1 MKFWKIKI
9 DDKTNS
15 VSPNDCEVLMYEL
28 QQRCEKLKKI
38 GDFKGIL
45 SLLTLAPVSWTQ
57 QQTSHLF
64 DVSISQVKR
73 SRILKKQKGILAIPD
88 NKKGR
93 QLSPEE
99 EEIVKDFYLSDENSR
114 VQPGM
119 NEQ

>member
-1 MKFWKIKI
+1 
-9 DDKTNS
+9 
-15 VSPNDCEVLMYEL
+15 
-28 QQRCEKLKKI
+28 
-38 GDFKGIL
+38 
-45 SLLTLAPVSWTQ
+45 
-57 QQTSHLF
+57 
-64 DVSISQVKR
+64 VKR
-73 SRILKKQKGILAIPD
+73 SRILKKEKGILAIPD